1 MKNVEVSFVDL
12 KGISTTTNLIFSQ
25 RKLLTT
31 VYSVD
36 EVIYFWVISNGR
48 GLMKKLLYRNL
59 ETYADRGKCALL
71 KFYEGYHV
79 GGNYSVLQHERF
91 FYIYF

>member
-1 MKNVEVSFVDL
+1 MKNVEVSFLDL
-12 KGISTTTNLIFSQ
+12 KGITTTTNLIFSQ
-25 RKLLTT
+25 RNHLTT

-48 GLMKKLLYRNL
+48 RLMKKMLYRNL
-59 ETYADRGKCALL
+59 ETHTDRGKCALL

-79 GGNYSVLQHERF
+79 GGKFSVL
-91 FYIYF
+91 